1 MWTLPEENTAGH
13 IQDELEKVLQP
24 ELKPIIKDRII
35 LKEKKALK
43 KQQWLRSPPDR
54 EGWFT
59 LKNVQSKKF
68 LTANTETMVVQAL
81 IVTGNVQYYFFLMS
95 TLWISGKSI
104 RLVFQRRWFKPQPS
118 VYTGSKVLHPKVR
131 PRKGVH
137 IGVSQSWG
145 TLQIRAR

>member
-1 MWTLPEENTAGH
+1 MINKRYKSRWENSGKVWTLPEENTAGY
-13 IQDELEKVLQP
+13 IQDELENVLHP

-43 KQQWLRSPPDR
+43 KQQWLRSLPDK

-68 LTANTETMVVQAL
+68 LTAIPETMVVQPL

-95 TLWISGKSI
+95 TLWIIGESLQ
-104 RLVFQRRWFKPQPS
+104 LVF
-118 VYTGSKVLHPKVR
+118 
-131 PRKGVH
+131 
-137 IGVSQSWG
+137 
-145 TLQIRAR
+145 

>member
-1 MWTLPEENTAGH
+1 MWTLPEENTAGY

-35 LKEKKALK
+35 LKEKKAIK

-59 LKNVQSKKF
+59 LKNVQSHQF

-81 IVTGNVQYYFFLMS
+81 KVTGNVQYYFFLVIKDS
-95 TLWISGKSI
+95 TCHLMFS
-104 RLVFQRRWFKPQPS
+104 
-118 VYTGSKVLHPKVR
+118 
-131 PRKGVH
+131 
-137 IGVSQSWG
+137 
-145 TLQIRAR
+145 